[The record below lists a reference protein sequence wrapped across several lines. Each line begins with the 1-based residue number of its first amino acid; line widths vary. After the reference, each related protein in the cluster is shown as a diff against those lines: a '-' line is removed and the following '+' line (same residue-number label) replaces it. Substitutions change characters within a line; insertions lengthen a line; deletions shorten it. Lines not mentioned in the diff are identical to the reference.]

1 MIVKETNLRGAF
13 LIEAEVREDERGSFE
28 QVWTREELRAHGME
42 SLFAQCNLSR
52 SRRRGTLRGLH
63 YQVGENAQAKLVR
76 CTRGAVFD
84 VGVDLR
90 ADSPTFRRWVGF
102 ELSAANRRMLY
113 LPVGFAHGF
122 QTLEDESEVL
132 YIVTGRYDPAA
143 ERGARWNDP
152 AFGIEWPEAAERII
166 NARDAAYPL
175 LDARED

>member
-1 MIVKETNLRGAF
+1 MIIKETILRGAF
-13 LIEAEVREDERGSFE
+13 LIEGEPHEDERGSLE
-28 QVWTREELRAHGME
+28 VVWTREGLEARGMNAAFVQ
-42 SLFAQCNLSR
+42 STLSR

-90 ADSPTFRRWVGF
+90 EDSPTCRRWVGY

-122 QTLEDESEVL
+122 QTLEDDSEVL
-132 YIVTGRYDPAA
+132 YMVTGRYDPAS
-143 ERGARWNDP
+143 ERGARWDDP
-152 AFGIEWPEAAERII
+152 AFGIAWPEADEPVI
-166 NARDAAYPL
+166 NARDAAFPL
-175 LDARED
+175 LDARS